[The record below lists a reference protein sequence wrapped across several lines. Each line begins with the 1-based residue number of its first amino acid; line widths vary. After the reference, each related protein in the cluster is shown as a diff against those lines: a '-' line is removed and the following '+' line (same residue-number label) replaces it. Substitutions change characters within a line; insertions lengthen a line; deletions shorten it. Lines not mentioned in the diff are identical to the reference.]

1 MKKKLLAIALIF
13 AMVFSMAAC
22 GGSGN
27 EGSAAPAEKTEL
39 VVFDSEWYGV
49 DSFQLDSSS
58 GGQSWVGASL
68 FSWDPDNAKVVDNI
82 CQGWTVAED
91 GTNVT
96 FTVPEGLYYST
107 GEEVQP
113 EDVKASI
120 EHGLEV
126 SPYCDGYATVSYT
139 HLTLPTNWLV

>member
-27 EGSAAPAEKTEL
+27 EGDSAEPAEKTEL

-58 GGQSWVGASL
+58 GG
-68 FSWDPDNAKVVDNI
+68 
-82 CQGWTVAED
+82 
-91 GTNVT
+91 
-96 FTVPEGLYYST
+96 
-107 GEEVQP
+107 
-113 EDVKASI
+113 
-120 EHGLEV
+120 
-126 SPYCDGYATVSYT
+126 
-139 HLTLPTNWLV
+139 